1 MTKQLHIKSF
11 QNATLWREWLMNH
24 HAEKEGIWVRIFKKA
39 SKKATVSYSEAVD
52 EALCF
57 GWIDGQKKKYD
68 ADSYLQKFT
77 PRRPRSTW
85 SKRNVEKTKRLI
97 NNKKM
102 TKVGLA
108 EIQKAKDDGRWDR
121 AYDSPKQMEIPK
133 DFIAELKKYPAA
145 YDFFKTLNKT
155 NRYAI
160 GFRLQTA
167 KKAETRARRMKKI
180 IEMMKNAEQLH

>member
-1 MTKQLHIKSF
+1 MPDKLAIKHF
-11 QNATLWREWLMNH
+11 KNAASWREWLTNH
-24 HAEKEGIWVRIFKKA
+24 YPENDGIWVRIFKKA
-39 SKKATVSYSEAVD
+39 SKKATVSYAEAVD

-68 ADSYLQKFT
+68 TDSYLQKFT

-85 SKRNVEKTKRLI
+85 SKRNVEKTERLI
-97 NNKKM
+97 NANKM
-102 TKVGLA
+102 TDAGLA
-108 EIQKAKDDGRWDR
+108 EIQKAKDDGRWDK
-121 AYDSPKQMEIPK
+121 AYDSPKHMKIPN

-145 YDFFKTLNKT
+145 YHFFKTLNKT

-167 KKAETRARRMKKI
+167 KKAETRVRRMKKI
-180 IEMMKNAEQLH
+180 IKMMKNEEKLH